1 LRVIH
6 LNTHLKLGD
15 INLMGLNL
23 NKIQKIGS
31 TAVVARKVSTNNF
44 FLPKEIKDNYQGSFV
59 ELRSNDIKFI
69 QNDDTITKLVIRN
82 VNNLNLQA
90 EYTREEVL
98 NAPKSKEQLDS
109 KSGKGI
115 YSLYVL
121 NWK

>member
-1 LRVIH
+1 
-6 LNTHLKLGD
+6 
-15 INLMGLNL
+15 MGLNL